1 MKVVIVL
8 NCGLYSKTG
17 KWVLSQKMVQI
28 QDIFKNGKPNIV
40 LKTVKSFIT
49 KELLLYFYFNKSL
62 KLGIFVLV
70 MFNKILVIVFI
81 IDFYSGYGLGSQ
93 NPSLSICAHSVL

>member
-17 KWVLSQKMVQI
+17 KWVLSRKMVQI

-40 LKTVKSFIT
+40 LKTVKSFNIKRT
-49 KELLLYFYFNKSL
+49 PIIILIL
-62 KLGIFVLV
+62 KKV
-70 MFNKILVIVFI
+70 
-81 IDFYSGYGLGSQ
+81 
-93 NPSLSICAHSVL
+93 